1 MKLNDVNV
9 MITGAGGGIGRH
21 IASAFA
27 SKGANLSLVDLSEE
41 ALAPVLEMASDKG
54 VKAVGVVA
62 DITKDED
69 IKRAVRETK
78 AAIGSV
84 GVLVNNA
91 GVMPFKTALDH
102 SSSDIMAALMVNVY
116 GPMRLIQAVLPGM
129 IESGT
134 GRVVN
139 IGSTFGSLA
148 FPYFSVYSATKSAM
162 RSFSEALRRELQ
174 DHKGVGVTYIAP
186 RAVRSTQSPVFFEMA
201 KKMKMKLDEPSD
213 VAAVIVRAVEKGESE
228 VYLGGSEKLFMFINK
243 FKPTM
248 IDGGLKKQ
256 IGIMEEY
263 SPKMQKK

>member
-1 MKLNDVNV
+1 MKLKGINV
-9 MITGAGGGIGRH
+9 MITGAAGGIGGY

-27 SKGANLSLVDLSEE
+27 SRGANLSLVDLNEE
-41 ALAPVLEMASDKG
+41 SLAPVLKMAKEKG
-54 VKAVGVVA
+54 VSAVGVAA

-69 IKRAVRETK
+69 IERAVRETE
-78 AAIGSV
+78 AALGTV

-91 GVMPFKTALDH
+91 GIMPFKSAIDH
-102 SSSDIMAALMVNVY
+102 SPADIMGALMVNVY
-116 GPMRLIQAVLPGM
+116 GPVRLTQAVLPGM
-129 IESGT
+129 IKNGS

-174 DHKGVGVTYIAP
+174 EVKGVGVTYVAP
-186 RAVRSTQSPVFFEMA
+186 RAVRSTQPPVFFEMA
-201 KKMKMKLDEPSD
+201 KKMKMNLDEPSD
-213 VAAVIVRAVEKGESE
+213 VASVIIRAVEKEESE

-243 FKPTM
+243 IKPTM
-248 IDGGLKKQ
+248 VDGGLKKQ
-256 IGIMEEY
+256 MAIMKEY